1 MNAYLAKAQQL
12 VRSMSE
18 KIPNLY
24 VVEDDPTWAA
34 ILKGKFGKK
43 FLVSTFA
50 DGESAL
56 ASITKDKPEIIIQD
70 YNLEG
75 KMTGLDCLREF
86 QKVHPSGQVI
96 MFSAQEDVQ
105 IALTIMET
113 GAYDY
118 VVKSDGA
125 HERLAII
132 IRNIQKA
139 KAVSSQLVEL
149 KISVAR
155 WKVALYG
162 LIGLLVTLLLSFMLL
177 TCPEHR
183 SIKWDPFGLGN
194 SDRCKTGFIPTPVET
209 PAPAAVAPADSV
221 VTPQQ

>member
-1 MNAYLAKAQQL
+1 MA
-12 VRSMSE
+12 E

-56 ASITKDKPEIIIQD
+56 AAITKDRPEIIIQD

-86 QKVHPSGQVI
+86 QKVHPNGQVI

-162 LIGLLVTLLLSFMLL
+162 LIGGVVILLLSFMLF

-183 SIKWDPFGLGN
+183 SLKWDPLGVAR
-194 SDRCKTGFIPTPVET
+194 SARCKP
-209 PAPAAVAPADSV
+209 AVAPSPYEAPPATAPAVADSV
-221 VTPQQ
+221 AVVQ